1 MVCSFPATRP
11 TAALRSNDGDDGPYL
26 AAATRTRLPAPALGH
41 CQVTF
46 EKRPRVWDQGPIGWM
61 GPLGPGRKADRF
73 AGLLVPQGDGRAWGG
88 LIRGSFV
95 GRRLAGFSCPPPI
108 KLQ

>member
-11 TAALRSNDGDDGPYL
+11 TAALRSNDGDDGPYS

-46 EKRPRVWDQGPIGWM
+46 EKRPRLWDQGPIEWM
-61 GPLGPGRKADRF
+61 SPLGPACKSDRF
-73 AGLLVPQGDGRAWGG
+73 ASLLVSQGDDSARRS
-88 LIRGSFV
+88 LIRASFV
-95 GRRLAGFSCPPPI
+95 GRRLTRFSCSP
-108 KLQ
+108 